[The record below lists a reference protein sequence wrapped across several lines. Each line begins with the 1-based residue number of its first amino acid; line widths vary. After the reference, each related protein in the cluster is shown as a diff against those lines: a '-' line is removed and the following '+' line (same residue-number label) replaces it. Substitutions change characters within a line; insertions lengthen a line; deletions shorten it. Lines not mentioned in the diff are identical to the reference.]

1 MVLKISLVVA
11 YILIDTNTMLHK
23 GFNRNCRDL
32 WFHSNTKTGQSRLL
46 LLLLKAATL
55 VAILLSDMVKTP
67 VILLL
72 CITVAQVF
80 LKRVE
85 RLLRAA
91 PHAQLR
97 EQELEKLH
105 LESKAGLKQRR
116 SSAAAL
122 ARTSAGDASGS
133 TPYVA
138 MHG

>member
-85 RLLRAA
+85 RLLRAW
-91 PHAQLR
+91 PVITGIVNSPSGNNGSDGSSSGR
-97 EQELEKLH
+97 EQ
-105 LESKAGLKQRR
+105 
-116 SSAAAL
+116 
-122 ARTSAGDASGS
+122 
-133 TPYVA
+133 
-138 MHG
+138 